1 MKGAVVP
8 TEFEPGEYISTI
20 FIVPKKNGKYRPV
33 INLRFLN
40 HFVHYDH
47 FKQETFKVIVDLIQE
62 NDFFTSID
70 LSDAYFSVPIA
81 AEFQKYLKF
90 SWKGQLYKFVVLPF
104 GLKSAPYVF
113 TKILT
118 PVYAWFRLQ
127 NIHCSYYMDDSISMN
142 SSNSL
147 AQGNTNI
154 MVDTLQH
161 LGFDIN
167 YKKSVLVPTQR
178 IAFFGFII
186 NSVAFMI
193 YLPEDKVVKID
204 AKAEALRRAGRV
216 VIRDLASFIGLIVSS
231 FYAILEAQLYYRAL
245 ERNKIQGLGPECNFD
260 NKVPLSNNSI
270 LELEWWKE
278 NVRLKNGRH
287 IRFQNVDVQ
296 CRTDASFSGWGA
308 LDLKTGIFAQG
319 RWTSVAI
326 RGNINCLELLA
337 IFQALQAFYSNRVGI
352 HIEVQSDN
360 VAAVTYIND
369 MGGMC
374 SLPLDYLAKDIWNW
388 CLERNIVLTAG
399 ISNTADFFSR
409 NFSDSTEWILKKD
422 IFSRVRGHF
431 FVPEVD
437 LFASRLNAQV
447 DNYVSWF
454 PEPGVIQHNAFT
466 FSWQHMRPYIFPP
479 FNMIGKVMN
488 KILKDRVENAILI
501 FPFWKAQSWF
511 PLVLENISSFPV
523 RLPPHKDLP
532 FHTTVP
538 FIHYTSQFR

>member
-20 FIVPKKNGKYRPV
+20 FIIPKKNGKYRPV

-47 FKQETFKVIVDLIQE
+47 FKQETFKVVVDLIQE

-245 ERNKIQGLGPECNFD
+245 ERNKIQGLSPECNFD

-360 VAAVTYIND
+360 VAA
-369 MGGMC
+369 
-374 SLPLDYLAKDIWNW
+374 
-388 CLERNIVLTAG
+388 
-399 ISNTADFFSR
+399 
-409 NFSDSTEWILKKD
+409 
-422 IFSRVRGHF
+422 
-431 FVPEVD
+431 
-437 LFASRLNAQV
+437 SRLNAQV